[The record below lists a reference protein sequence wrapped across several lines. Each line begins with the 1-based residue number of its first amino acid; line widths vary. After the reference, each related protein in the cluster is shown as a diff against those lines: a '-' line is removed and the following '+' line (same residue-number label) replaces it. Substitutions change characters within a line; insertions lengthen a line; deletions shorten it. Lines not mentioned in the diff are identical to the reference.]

1 MNQEPKYMVSTQ
13 EILLSN
19 NYFPV
24 SKNIKQEVKLAPKFI
39 DWRIFTCNS
48 PGVQSPVDYVSINN
62 DI

>member
-39 DWRIFTCNS
+39 D
-48 PGVQSPVDYVSINN
+48 
-62 DI
+62 